1 MFLFVKIQTKVLQTT
16 EDLARTAEI
25 FDNTGF
31 KLDELIS
38 AALIGILELVGLL
51 ADA

>member
-1 MFLFVKIQTKVLQTT
+1 MISSVGSAL
-16 EDLARTAEI
+16 

>member
-1 MFLFVKIQTKVLQTT
+1 MISSVGSAL
-16 EDLARTAEI
+16 

-31 KLDELIS
+31 KLDELGLIS

-51 ADA
+51 VHA